1 MKSIIN
7 PRHTTN
13 AKPRI
18 YRGAVSLSKPPVDQ
32 RGNTTQGRQGVVQ
45 CPECPAEV
53 TLKKADAGNA
63 GFDGIKQGDLI
74 LSRHRPGGG
83 RVSFKRGDVI
93 CKGSGTKP

>member
-1 MKSIIN
+1 MKNILN
-7 PRHTTN
+7 PRRTTN

-18 YRGAVSLSKPPVDQ
+18 YRGAASLTKPTPDV
-32 RGNTTQGRQGVVQ
+32 RATTTQGRQGVVQ
-45 CPECPAEV
+45 CTECPAEV
-53 TLKKADAGNA
+53 TLKKADSGDTGSN
-63 GFDGIKQGDLI
+63 DIKAGDLI